1 MEEIKWQYM
10 QGWIIQYENSICEH
24 CFEYFKDYIDVKENS
39 FISALPESI
48 QEVLLDDGNKDAAE
62 STGIWL
68 PIVANK
74 KIEGAIFI
82 FVPAEMQIKQDDFH
96 LLETLANITGTATHR
111 IQLFEQTQNQLRR
124 LTALRVVDAAI
135 SSSLDLKVIFNVL
148 IEHVIS
154 ELKIDAAA
162 VLLFNP
168 VTKTLDY
175 ASGSGFKNQN
185 LTDTKVYIGESVAG
199 MAVIDQKVVIMKNPK
214 EHPWLAR
221 NLLFVSQGYE
231 SYIAVPL
238 ISKGKVKGVLE
249 LYNYH
254 SLPADIEWMN
264 FLKTLSNQVAIALDN
279 AELFDSLQR
288 SNIELSLAYDATI
301 VGWSSALELR
311 DRETKG
317 HSTRVTDMTIALAQK
332 MGISPEDLIHV
343 RRGALLHDIGKM
355 GIPDGILNKPGPL
368 TEEEWEIMRMH
379 PVYAHNLL
387 SPIEFLQPALDIPYA
402 HHERFNGSGYPRG
415 LKGKTIPMA
424 ARIFAVV
431 DVWDALCSDRPY
443 REAWPEEKVLKYIV
457 DQREIQFDPDVV
469 HQFIEMRIDGNN
481 EWKHLLNF

>member
-1 MEEIKWQYM
+1 
-10 QGWIIQYENSICEH
+10 
-24 CFEYFKDYIDVKENS
+24 
-39 FISALPESI
+39 
-48 QEVLLDDGNKDAAE
+48 
-62 STGIWL
+62 
-68 PIVANK
+68 
-74 KIEGAIFI
+74 
-82 FVPAEMQIKQDDFH
+82 VPAEMQIKQDDFH